1 MRSSMRGKVEH
12 PPNKRLQPRSRAADP
27 FVAKI
32 LRTGSSQ
39 VAPCMNAP
47 PEVRAES
54 DLDTGKSRMKG
65 LFETPLSL
73 PVAYLAE
80 ASMVA
85 GSMSSITQ

>member
-1 MRSSMRGKVEH
+1 
-12 PPNKRLQPRSRAADP
+12 
-27 FVAKI
+27 
-32 LRTGSSQ
+32 
-39 VAPCMNAP
+39 
-47 PEVRAES
+47 
-54 DLDTGKSRMKG
+54 MKG